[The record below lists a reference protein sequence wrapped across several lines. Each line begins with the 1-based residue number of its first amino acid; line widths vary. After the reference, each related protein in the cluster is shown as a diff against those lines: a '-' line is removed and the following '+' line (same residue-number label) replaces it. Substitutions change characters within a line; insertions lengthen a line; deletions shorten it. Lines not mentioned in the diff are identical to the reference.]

1 MLVKFSLDGVVLQEV
16 VTFVTS
22 CVFSRFSTRAP
33 PHPQPPDHSTFIK
46 WHSSSNCANDGEW
59 RLLGLWHLQLGGCD
73 HETVRQLHNYE
84 AFFVFQMSFL
94 MLHHHIEFSHRT
106 LTYLGLKIFSRFG
119 VCEFL
124 NCPEATLRSWLQVI
138 EANYHSSNSYHNSC
152 HAADVLH
159 ATAYFL
165 CKERVKV
172 IVKNVKKKTSKKK
185 TQRMGGFSQL
195 LHIYTHIAGLL
206 FSITI
211 LIYTF

>member
-1 MLVKFSLDGVVLQEV
+1 MLQHD
-16 VTFVTS
+16 
-22 CVFSRFSTRAP
+22 
-33 PHPQPPDHSTFIK
+33 
-46 WHSSSNCANDGEW
+46 
-59 RLLGLWHLQLGGCD
+59 
-73 HETVRQLHNYE
+73 
-84 AFFVFQMSFL
+84 
-94 MLHHHIEFSHRT
+94 IELSHRT

-172 IVKNVKKKTSKKK
+172 TIETATGFYRIIFIVTRNLDSHV
-185 TQRMGGFSQL
+185 
-195 LHIYTHIAGLL
+195 H
-206 FSITI
+206 TI
-211 LIYTF
+211 

>member
-1 MLVKFSLDGVVLQEV
+1 
-16 VTFVTS
+16 
-22 CVFSRFSTRAP
+22 
-33 PHPQPPDHSTFIK
+33 
-46 WHSSSNCANDGEW
+46 
-59 RLLGLWHLQLGGCD
+59 
-73 HETVRQLHNYE
+73 
-84 AFFVFQMSFL
+84 
-94 MLHHHIEFSHRT
+94 MLHTHIEFSHRT

-172 IVKNVKKKTSKKK
+172 IVKNTTTKKKSHSIWVLLNV
-185 TQRMGGFSQL
+185 SQL
-195 LHIYTHIAGLL
+195 LHTYTFFTGLL
-206 FSITI
+206 LSLTI
-211 LIYTF
+211 LIHTFSKSCHNGLRKLNPCIK

>member
-1 MLVKFSLDGVVLQEV
+1 MENEDSWDFDIFNLEAATMQ
-16 VTFVTS
+16 
-22 CVFSRFSTRAP
+22 R
-33 PHPQPPDHSTFIK
+33 QDHYTIM
-46 WHSSSNCANDGEW
+46 
-59 RLLGLWHLQLGGCD
+59 RL
-73 HETVRQLHNYE
+73 
-84 AFFVFQMSFL
+84 FFVFQMSFL

-172 IVKNVKKKTSKKK
+172 IVKNTCTKKNTAN
-185 TQRMGGFSQL
+185 GWFL
-195 LHIYTHIAGLL
+195 LSVSSCTYYRIIIVTHNL
-206 FSITI
+206 I
-211 LIYTF
+211 LTF